1 MKKTLSVVLAVIMVL
16 CCFPFAAFADGNV
29 VYDTSA
35 QFTSSN
41 QLESNTTYTI
51 KSGTT
56 MTVPSDLTLYI
67 PTGATIIVE
76 EGAKLVVNGYITMLD
91 GGYLY
96 VYGKLVGGGHIGGPG
111 EAYCEY
117 RFPSLASQGLTKT
130 DGTSRVEISYAVSEN
145 GNAYEDLADSLKFT
159 AIPDNGGNVMVAL
172 NQYIYIKAH
181 IIEPDES
188 VDKFDDSLL
197 NVYAEGVG
205 VNYLQGSHIM
215 QVASSADVTYGT
227 WTTDND
233 FLSTFKIYLPTGTG
247 YTVYGRNGEQSAF
260 TDKTVTLKYG
270 QSFSFKVEIEDEYDM
285 SQYEVYIYNGY
296 GWTGYDTTELLKD
309 IAPAEPDEYGYYN
322 IDCVK
327 GDTTIYVIGVVK
339 NETITLIGD
348 ILSMIRSIF
357 ETIKEFFSQLFGSIG
372 NIGK

>member
-1 MKKTLSVVLAVIMVL
+1 MKKTLSVVLAVIMAL
-16 CCFPFAAFADGNV
+16 CCFPFAAFADGSV

-35 QFTSSN
+35 QFTRSDELVSG
-41 QLESNTTYTI
+41 TTYTI

-56 MTVPSDLTLYI
+56 MTVPSGMTLYI
-67 PTGATIIVE
+67 PTSATVIVE
-76 EGAKLVVNGYITMLD
+76 QGAKLIVNGYITILD

-96 VYGKLVGGGHIGGPG
+96 VYGNLKGGGRIGGSG
-111 EAYCEY
+111 EAYCQY
-117 RFPSLASQGLTKT
+117 RFPSVASQGLTKS

-145 GNAYEDLADSLKFT
+145 GNAYEDLNNALKFT
-159 AIPDNGGNVMVAL
+159 SIPDNGGDVMVPL

-181 IIEPDES
+181 IIEPVENE
-188 VDKFDDSLL
+188 DKFDDSLL

-205 VNYLQGSHIM
+205 VKFEQGSHSTQIG
-215 QVASSADVTYGT
+215 SSADVTYGT

-233 FLSTFKIYLPTGTG
+233 FLSKFKIYLPTGTG

-309 IAPAEPDEYGYYN
+309 ISPAQPDEYGYYN
-322 IDCVK
+322 IDCIK
-327 GDTTIYVIGVVK
+327 GDTTIYVVGVVK

-357 ETIKEFFSQLFGSIG
+357 ETIKGFFEQLFGSLG
-372 NIGK
+372 NLGK